1 MAVLF
6 WHAPCEI
13 LKPGLVFY
21 DEFSLIKRGGMPRVL
36 SILRVTV
43 SSGRRKGA
51 LDLLNFITGPMSNLP
66 GCMSCQGY
74 QDVDNPNRLTLVEE
88 WESLE
93 DLEKHIGTDDYR
105 KKLSIIDLST
115 QPPEILFHTV
125 SETRGMDL
133 ITAVRDRGKFK
144 ELVK

>member
-1 MAVLF
+1 
-6 WHAPCEI
+6 
-13 LKPGLVFY
+13 
-21 DEFSLIKRGGMPRVL
+21 MPRVL
-36 SILRVTV
+36 SILRIIV

-51 LDLLNFITGPMSNLP
+51 LDLLNFLAGPMCNLP

-74 QDVDNPNRLTLVEE
+74 QDVDNPNRLILVEE

-93 DLEKHIGTDDYR
+93 DLEKHIATDEYR
-105 KKLSIIDLST
+105 KKLSFMDLSS

-133 ITAVRDRGKFK
+133 ITDVINR
-144 ELVK
+144 